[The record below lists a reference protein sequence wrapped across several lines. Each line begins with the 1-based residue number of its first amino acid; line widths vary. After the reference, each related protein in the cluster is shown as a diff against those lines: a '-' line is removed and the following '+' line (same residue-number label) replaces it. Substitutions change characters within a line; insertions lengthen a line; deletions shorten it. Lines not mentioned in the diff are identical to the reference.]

1 MATAARTPVR
11 SRVRGRSDVVRSRA
25 VRGEAP
31 RERVV
36 EIQRARLLAATL
48 GAIDDLGYP
57 RVTVAHIAT
66 RARVSRRTFYDLFDN
81 REDCLL
87 AALESVVA
95 MLGDELAHADLDDL
109 AWRERVR
116 TGLWMILS
124 FFEREPVLA
133 RVCVV
138 QALRGGPRV
147 LERRERVLAGLA
159 SVVDQGRFEGS
170 SRSVECPAVTA
181 EGLIGAAL
189 SIVYG
194 RLVRG
199 EHEPLTGLYGEL
211 MGLMVLPYLGPAA
224 ARREEAR
231 QTPPVAVR
239 NEAVHDVIGATDEFG
254 SDSGRGEGDR
264 GGAGDPLAGV
274 PMRLTYR
281 TALVLEAIAKRP
293 GVSNRVVA
301 DLADVT
307 DQGQISKL
315 LSRLE
320 RLGLTENTGEG
331 HAKGEPNAWTLTPLG
346 RQVAR
351 RLGTSTRDQKEVA

>member
-1 MATAARTPVR
+1 MATRAPVR
-11 SRVRGRSDVVRSRA
+11 SRARGRSGVVRSRV
-25 VRGEAP
+25 VRGQAP

-36 EIQRARLLAATL
+36 EIQRMRLLAAAL

-57 RVTVAHIAT
+57 CVTVAHIAS
-66 RARVSRRTFYDLFDN
+66 RARVSRRTFYDLFGN

-87 AALESVVA
+87 GALESVVE
-95 MLGDELAHADLDDL
+95 MLREELGAGDLDDL
-109 AWRERVR
+109 SWRERVR
-116 TGLWMILS
+116 TGLWVILS

-138 QALRGGPRV
+138 QALRGGPKV
-147 LERRERVLAGLA
+147 LECREHVLAEMA
-159 SVVDQGRFEGS
+159 QVVDQGRFEGPS
-170 SRSVECPAVTA
+170 KSVECPAVTA
-181 EGLIGAAL
+181 EGLVGAAL

-199 EHEPLTGLYGEL
+199 EQEPLTGLLGEL
-211 MGLMVLPYLGPAA
+211 MGLIVLPYLGPAA
-224 ARREEAR
+224 ARREQAR
-231 QTPPVAVR
+231 PIPVAVQD
-239 NEAVHDVIGATDEFG
+239 EAVHDVSGAT
-254 SDSGRGEGDR
+254 EGDGVNSRR
-264 GGAGDPLAGV
+264 GGTGDPLAGV

-293 GVSNRVVA
+293 GVSNRLA
-301 DLADVT
+301 AELADVT

-320 RLGLTENTGEG
+320 RLGLTQNTGEG

-346 RQVAR
+346 RQVAQ
-351 RLGTSTRDQKEVA
+351 RLGTNTCDQKEAV